1 MGNSGSAVVCATGR
15 NVLATGRAA
24 FADIHVGESGAW
36 RMTKPKKP
44 SRGVRSPHSVSVT
57 AAAYARLRK
66 VAKQR
71 GMSLNALIAEA
82 LDVVAV
88 PQ

>member
-1 MGNSGSAVVCATGR
+1 
-15 NVLATGRAA
+15 
-24 FADIHVGESGAW
+24 
-36 RMTKPKKP
+36 MTKPKKP

-71 GMSLNALIAEA
+71 GMSMNALIAEA
-82 LDVVAV
+82 LDAVAV